1 MDGSARSGR
10 TTARVSAPA
19 ADHLRAVIP
28 DASTSCGPAVLLA
41 QLDRTL
47 LQFPG
52 IDTTIYAID
61 GSTEIFFEWL
71 QRETPAG

>member
-1 MDGSARSGR
+1 
-10 TTARVSAPA
+10 
-19 ADHLRAVIP
+19 VIP
-28 DASTSCGPAVLLA
+28 DASTSCGSAVLLA

-61 GSTEIFFEWL
+61 GSTEIFYEWL